1 VIVASL
7 KTKVLGVH
15 ARKRGHEARENAME
29 IRVMVASEVRLYRDA
44 LQRVLHGAAGISV
57 VGKASSAEDV
67 IKQASR
73 LFPTVVVIDMAMV
86 ENFSGALT
94 IARASQLGGVAMLGI
109 PEIHAEVIACLPSA
123 ILGYVS
129 RDGTVA
135 VLVDAIRGAGRAA
148 VSHDLHG
155 GGSIGELTSR
165 EMEILRLMQQ
175 GVSNKTISRQLGIE
189 LSTVKNHVHSIL
201 AKLGVHRRGEAIS
214 LLYAHE
220 KAVGG
225 LDVLPAFESPDGD
238 DLDGDLPREAL
249 LA

>member
-1 VIVASL
+1 
-7 KTKVLGVH
+7 
-15 ARKRGHEARENAME
+15 ME

-44 LQRVLHGAAGISV
+44 LQSVLHGVAGITV
-57 VGKASSAEDV
+57 VGMASSAEEV
-67 IKQASR
+67 VKHACR
-73 LFPTVVVIDMAMV
+73 FLPTVIVIDMAMV

-94 IARASQLGGVAMLGI
+94 IAHASQLGGVAMLGI
-109 PEIHAEVIACLPSA
+109 PGVSAEVIACQPSA

-135 VLVDAIRGAGRAA
+135 VLLDAIRGASRAA
-148 VSHDLHG
+148 MANELHAHVSID
-155 GGSIGELTSR
+155 ELTTR

-175 GVSNKTISRQLGIE
+175 GVSNKTISRELGIE

-225 LDVLPAFESPDGD
+225 WDVLPPFERSDAD
-238 DLDGDLPREAL
+238 DLDDGLPHEAL